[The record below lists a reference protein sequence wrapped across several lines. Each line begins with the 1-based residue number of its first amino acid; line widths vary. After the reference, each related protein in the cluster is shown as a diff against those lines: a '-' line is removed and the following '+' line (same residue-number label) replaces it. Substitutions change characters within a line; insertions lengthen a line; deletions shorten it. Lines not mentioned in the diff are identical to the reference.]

1 MAHNDYRKVM
11 RLDPGDEK
19 RELLA
24 EKGIFFLDEID
35 ENNAYVIFLEV
46 IYLHLINFNS
56 PIWIILNSPG
66 GDAASGLAIIDTIR
80 ALVKKGRVVNI
91 LGVGEVASMATAVM
105 QAATKRYCLPNTQF
119 LVHQVRQT
127 LPFFKQE
134 EVNEG
139 RERVAEMD
147 RINDIVMGIIA
158 HRSGIELDEIKKL
171 SDKKDYWMDASKA
184 LKFGTHGLIDEVIT
198 ELPF

>member
-1 MAHNDYRKVM
+1 VAHNDYRKVM

-119 LVHQVRQT
+119 LVHQVRDGQ
-127 LPFFKQE
+127 
-134 EVNEG
+134 
-139 RERVAEMD
+139 D
-147 RINDIVMGIIA
+147 
-158 HRSGIELDEIKKL
+158 
-171 SDKKDYWMDASKA
+171 
-184 LKFGTHGLIDEVIT
+184 
-198 ELPF
+198 